1 MVKIRT
7 EREIKLI
14 AESNKIVA
22 ETLDILSKN
31 IRPGIKTNEL
41 DKLAEEYIVSQGARP
56 AFKGYMGFP
65 STICISIDDEVVH
78 GIPNGKILKEG
89 QIVSIDCGTEKNGY
103 YGD

>member
-14 AESNKIVA
+14 AESNRIVA

-41 DKLAEEYIVSQGARP
+41 
-56 AFKGYMGFP
+56 FP
-65 STICISIDDEVVH
+65 I
-78 GIPNGKILKEG
+78 
-89 QIVSIDCGTEKNGY
+89 
-103 YGD
+103 